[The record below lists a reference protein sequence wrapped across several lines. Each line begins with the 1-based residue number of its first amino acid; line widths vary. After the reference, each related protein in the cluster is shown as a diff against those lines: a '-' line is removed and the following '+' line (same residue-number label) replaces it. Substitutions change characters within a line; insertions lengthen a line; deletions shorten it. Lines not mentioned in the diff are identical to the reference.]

1 MSKSKTYGTAE
12 GKLTPDDILSG
23 SQVATVLGHNPFQ
36 TPNDVL
42 KRAMDIMSGITP
54 EPPTHES
61 IHWGNTFEIPILNTA
76 CQRLGLGNPKTTFNK
91 AFFHKDLPLA
101 VSLDGM
107 IQGEGQV
114 ITTDPSKNIF
124 LQNCDEL
131 VLDGPVIIE
140 SKLTGQEVE
149 TELADY
155 RGKWQLQ
162 AQMMCT
168 GATAGFVAVLYR
180 GVQLRIFGFKADEE
194 MQKQI
199 ADAAIDF
206 KARLTK
212 FTEADETDWYD
223 IKTVKDAQKIYDQS
237 TDETVDMPDIEED
250 VTMIYQLRQGIK
262 DSEDLLEHYQS
273 KIMAKMGDAKR
284 ANAGRYLVTWGEINY
299 KATPERI
306 VPAKPARTV
315 RNANLRIKDNG

>member
-1 MSKSKTYGTAE
+1 MRKTAE

-23 SQVATVLGHNPFQ
+23 SQVATILGKNPYQ

-42 KRAMDIMSGITP
+42 KRAYDILSGIEPEFTP
-54 EPPTHES
+54 HES
-61 IHWGNTFEIPILNTA
+61 MGWGNAFELDILNEG
-76 CQRLGLGNPKTTFNK
+76 CSRLGLGNPKTTFDK

-107 IQGEGQV
+107 VKGNGETIQS
-114 ITTDPSKNIF
+114 DPSKNIF

-131 VLDGPVIIE
+131 TLDGDIVIE
-140 SKLTGQEVE
+140 AKLTGQDVE

-168 GATAGFVAVLYR
+168 GAKLGFVFVLYR

-199 ADAAIDF
+199 AYAAKNF
-206 KARLTK
+206 KVKL
-212 FTEADETDWYD
+212 DLYVNDQETDWYP
-223 IKTVKDAQKIYDQS
+223 IETIKDAQTVYDQAS
-237 TDETVDMPDIEED
+237 DETVNLPELEEAIAYIAE
-250 VTMIYQLRQGIK
+250 TRQAIK
-262 DSEDLLEHYQS
+262 EDEEVIKKLQAQ
-273 KIMAKMGDAKR
+273 IMAQMGDAKTLH
-284 ANAGRYLVTWGEINY
+284 AGQYLVTWGEMNF
-299 KATPERI
+299 KAVPEKVI
-306 VPAKPARTV
+306 PAKPARTV

>member
-1 MSKSKTYGTAE
+1 MRKTAE

-23 SQVATVLGHNPFQ
+23 SQVATLLGKNPFQ

-42 KRAMDIMSGITP
+42 KRAFDVASGIEP
-54 EPPTHES
+54 EFKPNES
-61 IHWGNTFEIPILNTA
+61 MTWGNAFELDILNEGCA
-76 CQRLGLGNPKTTFNK
+76 RLGLGNPKTTFDK

-107 IQGEGQV
+107 VQGNGEV
-114 ITTDPSKNIF
+114 ITSDPSKNIF

-131 VLDGPVIIE
+131 ELTGDVVVE
-140 SKLTGQEVE
+140 AKLTGQDVE

-168 GATAGFVAVLYR
+168 GAKVGFVFVLYK
-180 GVQLRIFGFKADEE
+180 GVQLRIFGFKADDE

-199 ADAAIDF
+199 AEASIDF
-206 KARLTK
+206 KRRLIK
-212 FTEADETDWYD
+212 YQDAQETEWYP
-223 IKTVKDAQKIYDQS
+223 IENIKDAQNIYDQS
-237 TDETVDMPDIEED
+237 TEETVNLAEMEDKVQSILQMREDIKEMESE
-250 VTMIYQLRQGIK
+250 IELYQAQ
-262 DSEDLLEHYQS
+262 
-273 KIMAKMGDAKR
+273 IMAKMADRKY
-284 ANAGRYLVTWGEINY
+284 ANAGQYLVTWGEMNF
-299 KATPERI
+299 KAVPEKI

-315 RNANLRIKDNG
+315 RNANLRIKYNG